1 MYPFRQ
7 QRLKRMDYYVP
18 MPVSLCFKATALA
31 CLMVAFG
38 LSTSALADEP
48 TPNQETPA
56 VAPIPSALD
65 ADAFYHL
72 LLGEMLTA
80 HGDFNTGYALLLD
93 VARRTRDEQLFRRA
107 ADIAIQSRVDKYPL
121 MVISAWLQALPQSRD
136 ANLYM
141 LRTLVM
147 LNRIQDTTGPIQLEL
162 GHASTEQRIA
172 TLHALP
178 QLFTHASNK
187 AEAARVVERAVTP
200 HLADPDIGTV
210 AWITVGRLR
219 LAAQDLPG
227 ALAALRNAHAL
238 DAANESVARLGLELL
253 DAEVAAA
260 EPLLKKHLD
269 SEAANPQLRIAYARW
284 LVQNDR
290 FDEARAQ
297 VQGVTEK
304 YPDALDAWLM
314 LSALHLEHMQLDASE
329 KALAQFN
336 EKFQALPAS
345 EQPQEAVAQMYLMH
359 AQIARQRN
367 NFVLAEH
374 WLDLIPNSSQV
385 LEAQRLRIVLLRQQG
400 QQDKA
405 RALIRTVAAEWGG
418 DEPYDRLRIEA
429 QLLREEGLFEAA
441 YKVLARTALLPSL
454 DSTDKDNVLYEQAMM
469 AEKLGR
475 TDEMERLLKDIIAH
489 NPDAHHALNALGF
502 SLADRNLRLP
512 EAKALITRALELA
525 PGDPFIT
532 DSLGWVEFRLG
543 NRQEA
548 LRLLETAFE
557 GRPHAEIAAHL
568 GEVYWLLGQRERAL
582 SIWRK
587 GLRLDK
593 EDSALQE
600 TLQRFGVEP

>member
-1 MYPFRQ
+1 
-7 QRLKRMDYYVP
+7 MDYYGP
-18 MPVSLCFKATALA
+18 MLGSLRFKATALA
-31 CLMVAFG
+31 CLIVAL
-38 LSTSALADEP
+38 LSASALADEP
-48 TPNQETPA
+48 TPIPETPA
-56 VAPIPSALD
+56 APLPSALD

-93 VARRTRDEQLFRRA
+93 VARRTKDEQLFRRA

-121 MVISAWLQALPQSRD
+121 LAISAWLQALPQSRD

-147 LNRIQDTTGPIQLEL
+147 LNRIQDTIGPIQLEL
-162 GHASTEQRIA
+162 GNASTEQRIA

-178 QLFTHASNK
+178 QLFAHASNPT
-187 AEAARVVERAVTP
+187 EAAQVVERAVTP
-200 HLADPDIGTV
+200 HLADPDIGAI

-219 LAAQDLPG
+219 LAAKDLPS
-227 ALAALRNAHAL
+227 ALAALRNAHTL
-238 DAANESVARLGLELL
+238 DAANESVAQLGLELL

-260 EPLLKKHLD
+260 EPLLEKYLNN
-269 SEAANPQLRIAYARW
+269 EAAHPQLRIAYARW

-290 FDEARAQ
+290 LDEARAQ
-297 VQGVTEK
+297 VQRVTEK
-304 YPDALDAWLM
+304 HPDALDAWLM

-336 EKFQALPAS
+336 EKLQALPDS
-345 EQPQEAVAQMYLMH
+345 EQPLEAVVQMYLMH

-374 WLDLIPNSSQV
+374 WLDLIPNSTQV
-385 LEAQRLRIVLLRQQG
+385 LEAQRLRITLLVQQEE
-400 QQDKA
+400 QDKA
-405 RALIRTVAAEWGG
+405 RALIRTVAADWGG
-418 DEPYDRLRIEA
+418 DELHDRLRIEA
-429 QLLREEGLFEAA
+429 QLLREESLFEAA
-441 YKVLARTALLPSL
+441 YEVLARAAKLPSL
-454 DSTDKDNVLYEQAMM
+454 DGFDRDNTLYEQAMM

-475 TDEMERLLKDIIAH
+475 VDEMERLLKDIIARKPPNVH
-489 NPDAHHALNALGF
+489 YAHSLNALGF

-543 NRQEA
+543 NHQEA

-557 GRPHAEIAAHL
+557 KRPHAEIAAHL
-568 GEVYWLLGQRERAL
+568 GEMYWLLGQRERAL

-593 EDSALQE
+593 EDSALQD
-600 TLQRFGVEP
+600 TLQRFGAEP